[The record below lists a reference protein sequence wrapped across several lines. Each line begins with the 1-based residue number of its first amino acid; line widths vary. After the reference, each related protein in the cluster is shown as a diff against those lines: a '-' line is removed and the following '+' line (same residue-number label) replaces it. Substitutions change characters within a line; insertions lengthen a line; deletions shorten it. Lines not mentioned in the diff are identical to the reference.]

1 MGLFVASLLLAMFN
15 VYEANSV
22 NSGPGRTNM
31 EIEQSSASRSEM
43 RVVTM
48 TDQNGNNTTPQNQP
62 QTTEK
67 PASPDPNVQ
76 APQDVLITEGYE
88 PPERPSSDMD

>member
-1 MGLFVASLLLAMFN
+1 
-15 VYEANSV
+15 
-22 NSGPGRTNM
+22 
-31 EIEQSSASRSEM
+31 
-43 RVVTM
+43 M

-76 APQDVLITEGYE
+76 APQNVLITEGYE